1 MPTKYT
7 LEQVKNIFEQNNCLL
22 KSETYDNQLGKL
34 NYVATCGHT
43 NTISLKLF
51 LKGNGNKC
59 KNCALDIPS
68 YETIVS
74 HFTSKDCHLCYT
86 KEEFETYYINNK
98 QILTYIASC
107 GHKNEVCWKNFNGLN
122 QGTNCPSCVNKNTGI
137 KLKEFR
143 TGENKNS
150 LQQEYNNIAY
160 FRNMIDHYFKI
171 LKTFDG
177 CKADIAI
184 QKFNEINDLWLG
196 IQVKTT
202 IKKTDR
208 NQYYFRLN
216 NGKYDNCILLCICDE
231 DKKMWLIPYEE
242 VVGLKTIGIAQKSK
256 YNKYEVQSN
265 NIIEKLNNYYE
276 LCNKLN
282 FDILDTPTT
291 KWQKQEKEYRKIR
304 ETKVDFIEF
313 KNNDIEGLVYD
324 FMIGNKKVQEK
335 VGSIIHNNINS
346 YMFNLCKYD
355 CRING
360 KCKNRCYEEG
370 DNDIYW
376 LNCKNGKFYVIP
388 EEVLCENGYIG
399 KYCKKEK
406 LYVSQ
411 TNQNTEWSD
420 KYLFDYDNIDKTR
433 LLQIIENNYK

>member
-22 KSETYDNQLGKL
+22 KNETYDNQLGKL
-34 NYVATCGHT
+34 NYVASCGHN

-51 LKGNGNKC
+51 LNGNGNKC
-59 KNCALDIPS
+59 KNCAFDIPS
-68 YETIVS
+68 YETIEA
-74 HFTSKDCHLCYT
+74 HFTSKDCQLCYT

-98 QILTYIASC
+98 QKLTYIASC

-242 VVGLKTIGIAQKSK
+242 VKGLKTIGIAQKSK
-256 YNKYEVQSN
+256 YSKYEVDSN
-265 NIIEKLNNYYE
+265 NIVEKLNNYYE
-276 LCNKLN
+276 LCIKLK
-282 FDILDTPTT
+282 FDILDTPTSNS
-291 KWQKQEKEYRKIR
+291 QKQEQEYRKIR
-304 ETKVDFIEF
+304 ETKIDFIEF

-335 VGSIIHNNINS
+335 VGTICKNNINS
-346 YMFNLCKYD
+346 YSFSLCKYD

-360 KCKNRCYEEG
+360 KCKNKSYEEG
-370 DNDIYW
+370 DNDLYW

>member
-59 KNCALDIPS
+59 KNCALDIPT

-74 HFTSKDCHLCYT
+74 HFKNKDCQLCYT

-98 QILTYIASC
+98 QKLTYIASC

-160 FRNMIDHYFKI
+160 FKNLIDNYFNI

-184 QKFNEINDLWLG
+184 QKFSETKDLWLG

-216 NGKYDNCILLCICDE
+216 NGKYDNCLLLCICDE

-242 VVGLKTIGIAQKSK
+242 VAGLKTIGIAQKSK
-256 YNKYEVQSN
+256 YNKYEVQTN
-265 NIIEKLNNYYE
+265 NIVEKLHNYYDV
-276 LCNKLN
+276 CTKSN
-282 FDILDTPTT
+282 FCILDTPTS
-291 KWQKQEKEYRKIR
+291 KCQKQEQEYRKIR
-304 ETKVDFIEF
+304 ETKVDFIKF
-313 KNNDIEGLVYD
+313 QNNDIEGLVYD

-346 YMFNLCKYD
+346 YMFSLCKYD

-360 KCKNRCYEEG
+360 KCKNKSYEEG
-370 DNDIYW
+370 DNDLYW

-388 EEVLCENGYIG
+388 EEVLCANGYIG

-433 LLQIIENNYK
+433 LLQIIEDNYK